1 MWFWNLIAR
10 NYYTQFV
17 NFWKGKQTQF
27 NFRNHPKILGSLVCF
42 HSLHST
48 KTLLW
53 ENLRLFSSISMRR
66 SKSFMLL
73 LKDSRCK
80 QSNIQRRMIK
90 RTRSLLNKTEINTT
104 NFKAHQ
110 FRKKAFFYYELIRT
124 AAMQIFFKVLDEM
137 ATILSMSLCLV
148 KNSKSIY

>member
-1 MWFWNLIAR
+1 MTVYWKRWWFDF
-10 NYYTQFV
+10 Y
-17 NFWKGKQTQF
+17 KGKWLQY
-27 NFRNHPKILGSLVCF
+27 NSRNQAKVLVVSLVCF
-42 HSLHST
+42 HSLHGT

-104 NFKAHQ
+104 NVKAKGTNFEKRH
-110 FRKKAFFYYELIRT
+110 FSTLNLYGPL
-124 AAMQIFFKVLDEM
+124 MQVFLKF
-137 ATILSMSLCLV
+137 
-148 KNSKSIY
+148 

>member
-1 MWFWNLIAR
+1 MTVYWKRWWFDF
-10 NYYTQFV
+10 Y
-17 NFWKGKQTQF
+17 KGKWIQY
-27 NFRNHPKILGSLVCF
+27 NSRNQAKVLVVSLVCF
-42 HSLHST
+42 HSLHGT

-104 NFKAHQ
+104 NAKAKQTNFQKRH
-110 FRKKAFFYYELIRT
+110 FSTLNLYGSL
-124 AAMQIFFKVLDEM
+124 MQVFLKF
-137 ATILSMSLCLV
+137 
-148 KNSKSIY
+148 

>member
-1 MWFWNLIAR
+1 MTVYWKRWWFDF
-10 NYYTQFV
+10 Y
-17 NFWKGKQTQF
+17 KGKWIQY
-27 NFRNHPKILGSLVCF
+27 NSRNQAKVLVVSLVCF
-42 HSLHST
+42 HSLHGT

-90 RTRSLLNKTEINTT
+90 RTRSLLNKTEIDTT
-104 NFKAHQ
+104 NVKANH
-110 FRKKAFFYYELIRT
+110 FRKKAFFYVELIR
-124 AAMQIFFKVLDEM
+124 AADASPFKVLDEM
-137 ATILSMSLCLV
+137 ATIPSMSLCLV